1 MYSYKYF
8 MEKREDMGARAF
20 NQEYLGNP
28 VDEES
33 SNFTAVSNDL
43 KPVLFANPAVGYA
56 EIAVYL
62 YLAMHVQVSEDAG
75 KGTPNGK
82 QGYAYTTKARMQG
95 ELAIGKTKLNR
106 SLDVLEAEGLIKAR
120 EVANKYGGKPL
131 KEYRLSDEWKG
142 AFADRS
148 TI

>member
-1 MYSYKYF
+1 MYRANSPLF
-8 MEKREDMGARAF
+8 CRGLNARI
-20 NQEYLGNP
+20 Y
-28 VDEES
+28 
-33 SNFTAVSNDL
+33 
-43 KPVLFANPAVGYA
+43 
-56 EIAVYL
+56 
-62 YLAMHVQVSEDAG
+62 VSEDAG

-142 AFADRS
+142 ALADRS